1 MKQVQNSI
9 LNFFKQVFYIGID
22 THKRQWTISIRTM
35 GMELKKL
42 PVEPRVEDLVNYMKR
57 NYPGGTYK
65 FVYEA
70 GFCGFWIA
78 RKLKEMGY
86 EAIIVNAAD
95 VPTMQ
100 KEKLTKTDKIDSG
113 KLSREYE
120 NGSLK
125 AIYIPTPSQQSLR
138 SYSRLRE
145 QLVKQQTR
153 LANRIKGFFNLHGIE
168 ILHRN
173 LLSKKGRKWIKS
185 LEFSEKVNKFYL
197 ITLFEDLVSNYNQL
211 LKVNKNIREMSK
223 GIKEIE
229 YIQSV
234 PGIGNITAFT
244 IYSELCDIKRFKNL
258 DNIKS
263 LVGFIP
269 IVRSSD
275 EKITVGGLTHRGNRY
290 LKRMLIQAAWQAMRR
305 DPALT
310 LAYSELKKRMI
321 GQKAIIMIV
330 KKLLNRIR
338 YCWLKH
344 QYYNL
349 AVVQ

>member
-1 MKQVQNSI
+1 MKQSQNNK
-9 LNFFKQVFYIGID
+9 LNFVKQVFYVGID
-22 THKRQWTISIRTM
+22 THKRQWTISIRTT
-35 GMELKKL
+35 GIELKKL
-42 PVEPRVEDLVNYMKR
+42 SVEPRVQDLVNYMKR
-57 NYPGGTYK
+57 EYPGGIYK

-70 GFCGFWIA
+70 GFCGFWIV
-78 RKLKEMGY
+78 RELQESGY
-86 EAIIVNAAD
+86 EAIVVNAAD
-95 VPTMQ
+95 IPAMQ
-100 KEKLTKTDKIDSG
+100 KEKLTKTDKSDSG

-120 NGSLK
+120 NGSLSG
-125 AIYIPTPSQQSLR
+125 IYVPTREQQSLR

-145 QLVKQQTR
+145 QLVRQQTR

-168 ILHRN
+168 ILYQN
-173 LLSKKGRKWIKS
+173 LLSKKGRQWIES
-185 LEFSEKVNKFYL
+185 VEMAEKVNKFYL
-197 ITLFEDLVSNYNQL
+197 TTLHEALVSNYNQL
-211 LKVNKNIREMSK
+211 LKVNKNISEMCHR
-223 GIKEIE
+223 IKEIE

-234 PGIGNITAFT
+234 PGIGYITAFT

-258 DNIKS
+258 DTIRS

-275 EKITVGGLTHRGNRY
+275 EKIKVGGLTHRGNRY
-290 LKRMLIQAAWQAMRR
+290 LKRMLIQAAWQAIRR

-321 GQKAIIMIV
+321 GQRAIIKIV

-338 YCWLKH
+338 YCWLNH
-344 QYYNL
+344 QHYNM

>member
-1 MKQVQNSI
+1 MKQIQNNI

-42 PVEPRVEDLVNYMKR
+42 RVEPRVEDLVNYMER

-70 GFCGFWIA
+70 GFCGFWIV

-100 KEKLTKTDKIDSG
+100 KEKLTKTDKTDSG

-125 AIYIPTPSQQSLR
+125 AIYIPTPAQQSLR

-153 LANRIKGFFNLHGIE
+153 LANRIKGFLNLHGIE
-168 ILHRN
+168 ILYKN
-173 LLSKKGRKWIKS
+173 LLSKKGRKWIDG
-185 LEFSEKVNKFYL
+185 LEFRERVNKFYL
-197 ITLFEDLVSNYNQL
+197 ITLFEDMLSNYNQL

-229 YIQSV
+229 YIQTV
-234 PGIGNITAFT
+234 PGIGYITAFT

-258 DNIKS
+258 DTIKS

-275 EKITVGGLTHRGNRY
+275 EKTTVGGLTHRGNRY
-290 LKRMLIQAAWQAMRR
+290 LKRMLIQAAWQAIRR

-321 GQKAIIMIV
+321 GQRAIIKIV

-338 YCWLKH
+338 YCWLNH
-344 QYYNL
+344 QYYNM

>member
-1 MKQVQNSI
+1 
-9 LNFFKQVFYIGID
+9 
-22 THKRQWTISIRTM
+22 M

-42 PVEPRVEDLVNYMKR
+42 SVEPRVENLVNYMKR
-57 NYPGGTYK
+57 NYPGGIYK

-70 GFCGFWIA
+70 GFCGFWIL

-125 AIYIPTPSQQSLR
+125 AIYIPTPAQQSLR

-153 LANRIKGFFNLHGIE
+153 LANRVKGFFNLHGIE
-168 ILHRN
+168 ILSKN
-173 LLSKKGRKWIKS
+173 LLSKKGRQWIEN
-185 LEFSEKVNKFYL
+185 LEFSERVNKLYL

-234 PGIGNITAFT
+234 PGIGYITAFT

-258 DNIKS
+258 DTVKS

-290 LKRMLIQAAWQAMRR
+290 LKRMLIQAAWQAIRR

-310 LAYSELKKRMI
+310 LAYRELKKRMI

-338 YCWLKH
+338 YCWLRH